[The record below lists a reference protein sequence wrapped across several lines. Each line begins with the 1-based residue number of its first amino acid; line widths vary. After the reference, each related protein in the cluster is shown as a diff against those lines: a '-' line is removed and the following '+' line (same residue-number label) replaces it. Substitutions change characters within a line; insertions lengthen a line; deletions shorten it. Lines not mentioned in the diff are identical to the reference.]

1 MSPRILAIVVNY
13 KSAQLALAAL
23 DSLAPQLAAYPG
35 SRAVLV
41 ENDSRD
47 GSLEQLRAGLAAR
60 RFDVPVELAAQSANL
75 GFAAGNNVALRT
87 LLAGDPDAACD
98 YAYLLNPDTK
108 LRAHALR
115 ELVDFCEQHARVG
128 IAGSRLEDEDGTQQ
142 HSRFRFH
149 SLASELDSG
158 LRFGPVTRLLAKH
171 TIAPPLV
178 QSAHRIDWV
187 AGASML
193 VRRALVEEIGLLD
206 EGYFLYFEET
216 DYCLRAARAGWEC
229 WYVPTSR
236 VVHYV
241 GRSSGL
247 TNEKE
252 PRIRRPRYWFE
263 SRRRYF
269 AKNHGALYAW
279 AADLTWLAGY
289 SLWRVRRRLTRKPDF
304 DPPHLWADFARFLF
318 LPGSASSP
326 ARATTAHERA
336 RA

>member
-13 KSAQLALAAL
+13 KSAELALAAL

-47 GSLEQLRAGLAAR
+47 GSLERLRAGLAAR
-60 RFDVPVELAAQSANL
+60 SFAVPVELAPQSANL
-75 GFAAGNNVALRT
+75 GFAAGNNVALRS
-87 LLAGDPDAACD
+87 LLEPGPGASCD
-98 YAYLLNPDTK
+98 YAFLLNPDTK

-115 ELVDFCEQHARVG
+115 ELVEFCEARPRVG

-149 SLASELDSG
+149 TLASELDSG
-158 LRFGPVTRLLAKH
+158 LRLGPVTRLLAGR
-171 TIAPPLV
+171 TIAPPLA
-178 QSAHRIDWV
+178 QEAHRIDWV

-193 VRRALVEEIGLLD
+193 VRRAVFEEIGLLD
-206 EGYFLYFEET
+206 EGYFLYYEET
-216 DYCLRAARAGWEC
+216 DFCLRAARAGWEC
-229 WYVPTSR
+229 WYVPASR

-279 AADLTWLAGY
+279 TADLTWFAGY
-289 SLWRVRRRLTRKPDF
+289 SLWRVRRRLTRKPDL
-304 DPPHLWADFARFLF
+304 DPPHLWADFARFL
-318 LPGSASSP
+318 LAPGRVRRPS
-326 ARATTAHERA
+326 RERA
-336 RA
+336 PA